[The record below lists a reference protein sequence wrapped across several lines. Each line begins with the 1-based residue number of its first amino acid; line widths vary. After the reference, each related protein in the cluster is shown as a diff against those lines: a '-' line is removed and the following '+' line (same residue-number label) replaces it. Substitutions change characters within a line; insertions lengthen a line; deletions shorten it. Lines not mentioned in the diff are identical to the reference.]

1 MRRTRMRRALLVV
14 VAVALVGIS
23 FEVTR
28 TVATR
33 QARTT
38 KDLGPGFVA
47 DAAQHILN
55 FKRTKTE
62 RGRMVWEIT
71 ADDARVQAEGGAV
84 VVEAPRVTLFM
95 KDGKPPAHITS
106 DLGHVVFDG
115 SELKQV
121 ALSGAVKVELE
132 DLTLHAD
139 TATYE
144 RSSDR
149 ITVPGAVT
157 IDGDT
162 LHVTGEGM
170 EVDVAPRVMRVLRAV
185 RTRITNHARS

>member
-1 MRRTRMRRALLVV
+1 MRRALLVV

-38 KDLGPGFVA
+38 KDLGPDFVA
-47 DAAQHILN
+47 DAAQYTLN
-55 FKRTKTE
+55 FKRTKIE
-62 RGRMVWEIT
+62 RGRTVWEIT
-71 ADDARVQAEGGAV
+71 ANDARVQAEGGAV
-84 VVEAPRVTLFM
+84 AVEAPRVTLYM
-95 KDGKPPAHITS
+95 RGDKKPAHIAG
-106 DLGHVVFDG
+106 DLGHVVFEG

-121 ALSGAVKVELE
+121 ALSGAVKVELD
-132 DLTLHAD
+132 DLTLHAE
-139 TATYE
+139 TATYD
-144 RSSDR
+144 RSTDR
-149 ITVPGAVT
+149 ITVPGAVR

-162 LHVTGEGM
+162 LELTGEGM
-170 EVDVAPRVMRVLRAV
+170 EVDVTPRVMRVLRAV

>member
-1 MRRTRMRRALLVV
+1 MGRTRLRAALLVV
-14 VAVALVGIS
+14 VVAALAGIGYQVS
-23 FEVTR
+23 HN
-28 TVATR
+28 VAR
-33 QARTT
+33 KARTWR
-38 KDLGPGFVA
+38 DLGA
-47 DAAQHILN
+47 DFLPEVAQHIRN
-55 FKRTKTE
+55 FKRVKVE
-62 RGRMVWEIT
+62 NGRTTWEIT
-71 ADDARVQAEGGAV
+71 ADDACVQAEGGAV

-121 ALSGAVKVELE
+121 ALSGSVKVELE
-132 DLTLHAD
+132 DLTLHSDA
-139 TATYE
+139 ATYE

-149 ITVPGAVT
+149 ITVPGAVR

-162 LHVTGEGM
+162 LQVTGEGM
-170 EVDVAPRVMRVLRAV
+170 EVDVAPRVMRVLRSV